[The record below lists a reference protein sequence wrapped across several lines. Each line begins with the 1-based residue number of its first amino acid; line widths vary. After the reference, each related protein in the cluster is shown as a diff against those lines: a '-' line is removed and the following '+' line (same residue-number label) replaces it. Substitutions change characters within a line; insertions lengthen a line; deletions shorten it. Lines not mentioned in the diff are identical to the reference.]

1 MNVKVITIGNI
12 KENFIKDGINEFKKR
27 IKPYASLEEIE
38 LKETLITDE
47 SSSNIEKA
55 LDDEADKILSKIN
68 NRDYVIVLDINGKQ
82 YDSVD
87 FSKKLEELKNDGY
100 NDFAYVIG
108 SSYGLSKKIKNR
120 ADLKLSF
127 SKFTF
132 PHQLM
137 RLILFE
143 QIYRWIKISKNEPY
157 HK

>member
-1 MNVKVITIGNI
+1 MNVKIITIGSI
-12 KENFIKDGINEFKKR
+12 KENYIRDGIAEFKKR
-27 IKPYASLEEIE
+27 IKPYANLEEIE

-47 SSSNIEKA
+47 SNSNIEKA

-68 NRDYVIVLDINGKQ
+68 NRDYVIALDVKGRQ
-82 YDSVD
+82 YGSEE
-87 FSKKLEELKNDGY
+87 FSKKLEELKIDGY
-100 NDFAYVIG
+100 NDFVYIIG
-108 SSYGLSKKIKNR
+108 SSYGLSEKIKNR

-137 RLILFE
+137 KLILFE